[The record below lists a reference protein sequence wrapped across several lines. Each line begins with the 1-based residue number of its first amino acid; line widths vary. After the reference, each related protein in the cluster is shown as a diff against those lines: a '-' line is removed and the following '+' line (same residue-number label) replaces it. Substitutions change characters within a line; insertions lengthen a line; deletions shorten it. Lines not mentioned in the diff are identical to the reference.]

1 MKGLWLQLLMLWLC
15 AGALSGES
23 ALAHD
28 ILAEDAEP
36 HTHDHADVMSLA
48 PLEDPF
54 RQLLEWLP
62 TPDGV
67 RLASGAPGPDY
78 WQNEAD
84 HTIDV
89 VLDPVEG
96 KLTGTEQITYHNN
109 SPDTLTYLWLQLD
122 VNRFREDSL
131 ANRSGTRT
139 SVAGSQRID
148 FVERLH
154 AKDTFKAGSNVT
166 RVADGQGR
174 ALQYSIVDTMM
185 RIELPQPLRPGRSF
199 SFEVDW
205 YHHVTPEVIGGR
217 SQLEILEDDVPLY
230 EIAQWFPRMAA
241 YTDVDGWQNKP
252 FLGRGEFTLEFG
264 DYELRITVP
273 DTYVVASSGI
283 LRNPSQ
289 VLTRDQRKR
298 LGEAR
303 TADEPV
309 MVITKE
315 EADAN
320 RTVDATGT
328 RTWVFRADN
337 VRDVAWAASP
347 AFLWDAWGVNV
358 DGQRSPV
365 MAMSYWPSE
374 GEPLWSRYSTHAV
387 AQTLEVY
394 GQYAFPYPYPT
405 AISVNGPVG
414 GMEYPMICFNG
425 PRPEEDGTYTKR
437 TKYGLISVIIHE
449 VGHNWFPMIVNSDE
463 RQWTW
468 MDEGLN
474 TYLQFLAEQSWEKDY
489 PSWRGEPRN
498 MTSYMRS
505 TFARPIMTNSESLLQ
520 FGSNAYG
527 KPATAMNVLRET
539 VLGREAMDHAFR
551 TYSSDWA
558 FKRPQPADLFRRLE
572 DVSGTDLDW
581 FWRGWFYST
590 AHADVAIEK
599 VTYTQLARDPK
610 QKKGFAKAERDEKRA
625 KTRTQQRNEGQ
636 ALRTDRFPELI
647 DFYSTYDELDVTP
660 EDERAFER
668 FLNKLDE
675 DQRAAFDRDW
685 HFYTVRLRNIGGLV
699 SPVPLVLEFE
709 DGTSQEHLLPAEIW
723 VRNAD
728 VVDKVFVV
736 KKPVAWVEIDR
747 HQQIADTDVSNNRW
761 PQKIEESLLTVTTR
775 SDAGNPLRAF
785 LKEQARTEG
794 TAAVEAYAAPFF
806 AAWTQANDAGAITPE
821 SARETLM
828 ALPELASLNDPWDRP
843 FVIELSG
850 NTEAFEDLTKG
861 TQTAD
866 KVVLVVIRS
875 AGQDGEPNTSD
886 DLTWRIYAD
895 GTAKP

>member
-1 MKGLWLQLLMLWLC
+1 VSRLANLV
-15 AGALSGES
+15 LSFVIVFFGVGVD
-23 ALAHD
+23 ARAHD
-28 ILAEDAEP
+28 ILAEDA
-36 HTHDHADVMSLA
+36 DHALWHEYEDILSMGTGA
-48 PLEDPF
+48 DPF

-67 RLASGAPGPDY
+67 RLASGAPGPNY

-84 HTIDV
+84 HVIDV
-89 VLDPVEG
+89 VLDPDQG
-96 KLTGTEQITYHNN
+96 RLTGSERITYHNR

-139 SVAGSQRID
+139 SVSGSQSIG
-148 FVERLH
+148 FVERLQE
-154 AKDTFKAGSNVT
+154 KEQFEAGSFVT
-166 RVADGQGR
+166 RVEDSRGR
-174 ALQYSIVDTMM
+174 PLPYTIIDTMM
-185 RIELPQPLRPGRSF
+185 RIDLPQPLASGRSVV
-199 SFEVDW
+199 FEVDW

-217 SQLEILEDDVPLY
+217 SQLEILDDDVPIY

-241 YTDVDGWQNKP
+241 YTDVDGWQNKA

-283 LRNPSQ
+283 LRNASQ
-289 VLTRDQRKR
+289 VLTREQRVR
-298 LGEAR
+298 LSDAR

-309 MVITKE
+309 LVITQE

-320 RTVDATGT
+320 RTIEATGT
-328 RTWVFRADN
+328 KTWIYRADN

-347 AFLWDAWGVNV
+347 SFLWDAWGVDV
-358 DGQRSPV
+358 EGQRAPV

-394 GQYAFPYPYPT
+394 GEYAFPYPYPT

-425 PRPEEDGTYTKR
+425 PRPEEDGTYTSR

-474 TYLQFLAEQSWEKDY
+474 TYLQFLAEQHWEKDY
-489 PSWRGEPRN
+489 PSRRGEPRD
-498 MTSYMRS
+498 MTSYMTS
-505 TFARPIMTNSESLLQ
+505 GYARPIMTNSESLLQ

-527 KPATAMNVLRET
+527 KPATALNVLRET

-551 TYSSDWA
+551 TYASDWA

-581 FWRGWFYST
+581 FWRGWFYTT

-599 VTYTQLARDPK
+599 VTHTQLARDPA
-610 QKKGFAKAERDEKRA
+610 QRKGFEKAARDDKTA
-625 KTRTQQRNEGQ
+625 PTRTEQRNEGLP
-636 ALRTDRFPELI
+636 LRTDRFPELV

-660 EDERAFER
+660 EDERAYER
-668 FLNKLDE
+668 FLDE
-675 DQRAAFDRDW
+675 LEDDQRAAFDRDW
-685 HFYTVRLRNIGGLV
+685 HFYTVRLRNVGGLV
-699 SPVPLVLEFE
+699 SPVPIVLEFE
-709 DGTSQEHLLPAEIW
+709 DGTSEEHLLPAEIW
-723 VRNAD
+723 VRNAE

-736 KKPVAWVEIDR
+736 DKPVAWVEVDR
-747 HQQIADTDVSNNRW
+747 HQQIADADVENNRW
-761 PQKIEESLLTVTTR
+761 PQVIDDALLTVTTR
-775 SDAGNPLRAF
+775 SESGNPLRTY
-785 LKEQARTEG
+785 LREQARAEG
-794 TAAVEAYAAPFF
+794 TTAVEAFGTRLAE
-806 AAWTQANDAGAITPE
+806 AWTQALADGAKTPE
-821 SARETLM
+821 AARDALL
-828 ALPELASLNDPWDRP
+828 ALPEVASLVDPWSRP
-843 FVIELSG
+843 FVLELSD
-850 NTEAFEDLTKG
+850 NIEAFEELAEG
-861 TQTAD
+861 TRSAD
-866 KVVLVVIRS
+866 EVVLVVIRS
-875 AGQDGEPNTSD
+875 SGQDGEPNTSD
-886 DLTWRIYAD
+886 DLTWQVYVD
-895 GTAKP
+895 GVARP